1 MKKPFVLG
9 LVLSLV
15 LFLSVVVAIA
25 LGSSHLQMRD
35 IMGVFEYK
43 ITHAEMFLQY
53 QDGAI
58 HDIVW
63 LIRAPRVI
71 LAVIVGGGLAVCG
84 LVMQAIVKNPLAD
97 PYILGVSSG
106 ASLGATLA
114 IMLGIGIRFG
124 TYFVGMMAFYGAM
137 GASILVLMVAHAKSY
152 PTSMKLVLSGMAV
165 SSIFSSFSSFIV
177 FIANDKEGIQTITF
191 WLMGSLAGAKW
202 HTLGIVCIVVLIGSL
217 ISFFGYRTLD
227 LMLLGDAVAITL
239 GKNLKGARIFFM
251 MISAVMIGFI
261 VFVSGMIG
269 FVGLIIPHLTRMMVG
284 TRHKVTIPIAF
295 LCGSI
300 FMVWADVASRIIIP
314 YTELPIGI
322 LIAMIGAPF
331 FVYMLVTKEYRYG
344 GDH

>member
-1 MKKPFVLG
+1 MKKTITLCCILLG
-9 LVLSLV
+9 LLCA
-15 LFLSVVVAIA
+15 SVIVAVA
-25 LGSSHLQMRD
+25 LGSSHIRFMDVTHVIQ
-35 IMGVFEYK
+35 YK
-43 ITHAEMFLQY
+43 LLRGDELSMY
-53 QDGAI
+53 GDGAI
-58 HDIVW
+58 HDVIW

-114 IMLGIGIRFG
+114 IMLGIGVYFG
-124 TYFVGMMAFYGAM
+124 VYSVGIMAFFGAM
-137 GASILVLMVAHAKSY
+137 GASVLVLVIAHAKSK

-191 WLMGSLAGAKW
+191 WLMGSLAGANW
-202 HTLGIVCIVVLIGSL
+202 QTLIIVACVVLLGSL
-217 ISFFGYRTLD
+217 FFFFGYRTLD
-227 LMLLGDAVAITL
+227 LMLLGDEVAITL
-239 GKNLKGARIFFM
+239 GKNLNGARILFM
-251 MISAVMIGFI
+251 MVSAVMIGFI

-269 FVGLIIPHLTRMMVG
+269 FVGLIIPHVTRMLVG
-284 TRHKVTIPIAF
+284 TGHKANIPLAF
-295 LCGSI
+295 LCGSL

-322 LIAMIGAPF
+322 LISMIGAPF
-331 FVYMLVTKEYRYG
+331 FVYMLIAKEYRYG
-344 GDH
+344 GEH